1 MSDNTIKNLANL
13 LWRLLCYSVFV
24 VSVFVLIVGVVL
36 ILPVAMWVYVP
47 INDDLK
53 FIIIIFWILTMI
65 IAFINGMEMF
75 G

>member
-24 VSVFVLIVGVVL
+24 VLVFVLIVGVVL

-47 INDDLK
+47 IHDDLK